1 LAHDPAVLKTLPR
14 TGKRGA
20 PQAFPHL
27 LFMMLE
33 REEGRHIN
41 WCSDGLSFEVP
52 DKDIFVRET
61 LPRYFRHSRFASFQ
75 VRAGADGAFGVTS
88 RRWRR
93 LDGVGGRDT
102 SARRRGRERVY
113 APRDRFITTQR
124 QLNLYGFK
132 KSDEGELRFEHPDFL
147 RDAPQ
152 RVTKVLRAPPQ
163 PQKPRPKKKKVV
175 RKPPSS
181 DDDYSDGDKTPSP
194 KRSRC
199 DVSALFGRDEATTA
213 EALFSLSAPASPA
226 GTGSVGF
233 PSPDVTLRKA
243 TEKLQS
249 QPPPAPPIATPSPA
263 SSFGSRTNPRA
274 PPPSPHGFGAALACV
289 RAASGSLDSD
299 DAGLRDPLLRRGL
312 SDGSDGWQR
321 ALDAGPAPPS
331 EPLWALDTPTG
342 GFGAT
347 FFGDESS

>member
-1 LAHDPAVLKTLPR
+1 MA
-14 TGKRGA
+14 
-20 PQAFPHL
+20 
-27 LFMMLE
+27 
-33 REEGRHIN
+33 
-41 WCSDGLSFEVP
+41 
-52 DKDIFVRET
+52 
-61 LPRYFRHSRFASFQ
+61 
-75 VRAGADGAFGVTS
+75 
-88 RRWRR
+88 R

-132 KSDEGELRFEHPDFL
+132 KVSDGELRFEHPDFL
-147 RDAPQ
+147 RDFPQ
-152 RVTKVLRAPPQ
+152 RVTKVLRAPPTV
-163 PQKPRPKKKKVV
+163 QKPRPKKKKVV

-199 DVSALFGRDEATTA
+199 DVAALFGRDEATTA
-213 EALFSLSAPASPA
+213 EALFSLSAPASPSQH
-226 GTGSVGF
+226 SVGF
-233 PSPDVTLRKA
+233 PSPENTLRKA
-243 TEKLQS
+243 TE
-249 QPPPAPPIATPSPA
+249 QPPPPAPIATPSPA
-263 SSFGSRTNPRA
+263 SSFGSRNPRA
-274 PPPSPHGFGAALACV
+274 PPPSPNFGAALACV

-299 DAGLRDPLLRRGL
+299 DLRDPLLRRGL

-321 ALDAGPAPPS
+321 ALDAGPAPPA

-347 FFGDESS
+347 FFGDDAALDGPPAPSS

>member
-1 LAHDPAVLKTLPR
+1 
-14 TGKRGA
+14 
-20 PQAFPHL
+20 
-27 LFMMLE
+27 MMLE

-52 DKDIFVRET
+52 DKDTFVRET
-61 LPRYFRHSRFASFQ
+61 LPRYFRHSRFAS
-75 VRAGADGAFGVTS
+75 V
-88 RRWRR
+88 
-93 LDGVGGRDT
+93 
-102 SARRRGRERVY
+102 
-113 APRDRFITTQR
+113 QR

-132 KSDEGELRFEHPDFL
+132 KVSDGELRFEHPDFL
-147 RDAPQ
+147 RDFPQ
-152 RVTKVLRAPPQ
+152 RVTKVLRAPPTV
-163 PQKPRPKKKKVV
+163 QKPRPKKKKVV

-199 DVSALFGRDEATTA
+199 DVAALFGRDEATTA

-226 GTGSVGF
+226 GAGSVGF

-243 TEKLQS
+243 TEKLQN

-299 DAGLRDPLLRRGL
+299 ELRDPLLRRGL

-347 FFGDESS
+347 FFGDDA

>member
-41 WCSDGLSFEVP
+41 WCADGLSFEVP
-52 DKDIFVRET
+52 DKDVFVRET
-61 LPRYFRHSRFASFQ
+61 LPRYFRHSRFASF
-75 VRAGADGAFGVTS
+75 
-88 RRWRR
+88 
-93 LDGVGGRDT
+93 
-102 SARRRGRERVY
+102 
-113 APRDRFITTQR
+113 QR

-199 DVSALFGRDEATTA
+199 DVAALFGRDEATTA
-213 EALFSLSAPASPA
+213 EALFSLSAPASPGGGA
-226 GTGSVGF
+226 SVGF
-233 PSPDVTLRKA
+233 PSPDATLRKA
-243 TEKLQS
+243 TEKLQ
-249 QPPPAPPIATPSPA
+249 QVPPPPIATPSPA

-299 DAGLRDPLLRRGL
+299 ELRDPLLRRGL

-347 FFGDESS
+347 FFGDDA

>member
-1 LAHDPAVLKTLPR
+1 
-14 TGKRGA
+14 
-20 PQAFPHL
+20 
-27 LFMMLE
+27 MMLE

-41 WCSDGLSFEVP
+41 WCADGLSFEVP
-52 DKDIFVRET
+52 DKDTFVRET

-75 VRAGADGAFGVTS
+75 
-88 RRWRR
+88 
-93 LDGVGGRDT
+93 
-102 SARRRGRERVY
+102 
-113 APRDRFITTQR
+113 R

-132 KSDEGELRFEHPDFL
+132 KTLEGELRFEHPDFL
-147 RDAPQ
+147 RDFPQ
-152 RVTKVLRAPPQ
+152 RVTKVLRAPPTV
-163 PQKPRPKKKKVV
+163 QKPRPKKKVV

-199 DVSALFGRDEATTA
+199 DVAALFGRDEATTA

-226 GTGSVGF
+226 GAGSVGF
-233 PSPDVTLRKA
+233 PSPEHTLRKA
-243 TEKLQS
+243 TE
-249 QPPPAPPIATPSPA
+249 QPPPPAPIATPSPA
-263 SSFGSRTNPRA
+263 SSFGSRNPRA
-274 PPPSPHGFGAALACV
+274 PPPSPNFGVALACV

-299 DAGLRDPLLRRGL
+299 DLRDPLLRRGL

-321 ALDAGPAPPS
+321 ALDAGPAPPA

-347 FFGDESS
+347 FFGDDAALDGPPAPPS

>member
-1 LAHDPAVLKTLPR
+1 
-14 TGKRGA
+14 
-20 PQAFPHL
+20 
-27 LFMMLE
+27 MMLE

-52 DKDIFVRET
+52 DKDTFVRET

-75 VRAGADGAFGVTS
+75 
-88 RRWRR
+88 
-93 LDGVGGRDT
+93 
-102 SARRRGRERVY
+102 
-113 APRDRFITTQR
+113 R

-132 KSDEGELRFEHPDFL
+132 KVSDGELRFEHPDFL

-163 PQKPRPKKKKVV
+163 PPKPRPKKKKVV
-175 RKPPSS
+175 RKPPPS

-199 DVSALFGRDEATTA
+199 DVAALFGRDEATTA

-226 GTGSVGF
+226 GGGSVGF
-233 PSPDVTLRKA
+233 PSPDITLRKA
-243 TEKLQS
+243 TE

-263 SSFGSRTNPRA
+263 SSFGSRNPRA
-274 PPPSPHGFGAALACV
+274 PPPSPNFGVALACV

-299 DAGLRDPLLRRGL
+299 DLRDPLLRRGL

-321 ALDAGPAPPS
+321 ALDAGPAPPA

-347 FFGDESS
+347 FFGDDAALDGPPAPSS